1 MFYIKTTLNNLTY
14 ILIIVYRPR
23 QTQNIISRCLNFNT
37 EIKGRENEQEKENE
51 ENEQEIF
58 ERNEEFHRKEKTERH
73 QMSPQEESEEVIY
86 SEGEALEVL
95 YPDNTWDSDDASYED
110 ELFLPSGWI

>member
-1 MFYIKTTLNNLTY
+1 
-14 ILIIVYRPR
+14 
-23 QTQNIISRCLNFNT
+23 
-37 EIKGRENEQEKENE
+37 
-51 ENEQEIF
+51 
-58 ERNEEFHRKEKTERH
+58 
-73 QMSPQEESEEVIY
+73 MSPQEESEEVIY

>member
-1 MFYIKTTLNNLTY
+1 MITNISCVLHQNNIKQNLY
-14 ILIIVYRPR
+14 LIIVYRPR
-23 QTQNIISRCLNFNT
+23 QTQNIISRCLNT

-95 YPDNTWDSDDASYED
+95 YPDNTWEPNQN
-110 ELFLPSGWI
+110 E